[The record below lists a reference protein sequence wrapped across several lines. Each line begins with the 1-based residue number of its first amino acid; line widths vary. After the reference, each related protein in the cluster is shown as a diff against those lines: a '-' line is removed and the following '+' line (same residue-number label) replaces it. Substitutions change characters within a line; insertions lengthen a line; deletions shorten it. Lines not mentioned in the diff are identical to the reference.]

1 MSRCCSCCLGG
12 RNEELHNDQVEKQ
25 KFNIKIIFTFLAS
38 LVCVSSEPV
47 VELLLVAIKTGVR
60 SGQTVHLPSQT
71 VLEREDRFVV
81 WKESSDLT
89 YLHVSL
95 IVEVGHVPAVLLV
108 IIVVGVGAVVAGR
121 DALSVR
127 GRGSVV
133 EVGSAAVG
141 HLCPGAQANLLL
153 LLGPGGSDTDHP
165 DEEDQ

>member
-1 MSRCCSCCLGG
+1 M
-12 RNEELHNDQVEKQ
+12 K
-25 KFNIKIIFTFLAS
+25 IKLKNKNLIKTIFTFLAS

-47 VELLLVAIKTGVR
+47 VELLLVAIETGVG

-71 VLEREDRFVV
+71 VLEREREGRFVV
-81 WKESSDLT
+81 WKVSSELT

-133 EVGSAAVG
+133 EVGSAAVR

-153 LLGPGGSDTDHP
+153 LLGPSGSDTDHP